1 MKKILILLIVLFV
14 ALDNFGQFSIGP
26 KIGYTT
32 SKLSTDRDSI
42 QESIKNNFQIGAFF
56 RFGKKLYIQPEVVY
70 ATSGGTMKLEGTSVK
85 ETIKLNNLYVPL
97 LVGYKLIN
105 AKVFNLRVLAGPA
118 ANFILNKTIDFNQSY
133 PAPVQEADIKNI
145 AWGMD
150 VGAGVDLLFLTL
162 DLRYEFGLNNIYNG
176 TDSQSIKSNVFIV
189 SLGFKLL

>member
-1 MKKILILLIVLFV
+1 MKKILILLIIVFA

-26 KIGYTT
+26 KIGYSA
-32 SKLSTDRDSI
+32 SKLSTDFDTI
-42 QESIKNNFQIGAFF
+42 EESAKNNFQIGAFF

>member
-26 KIGYTT
+26 KIGYTS

-176 TDSQSIKSNVFIV
+176 TGSQSIKSNVFIV